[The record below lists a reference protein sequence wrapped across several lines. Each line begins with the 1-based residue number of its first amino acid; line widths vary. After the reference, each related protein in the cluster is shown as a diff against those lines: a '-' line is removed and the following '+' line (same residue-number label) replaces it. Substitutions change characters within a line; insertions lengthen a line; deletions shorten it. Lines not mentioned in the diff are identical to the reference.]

1 MRPFLF
7 LDLDKAKR
15 VTVIPVVFLAGIFT
29 IEPQQTFDH
38 IDMPKIDSAI
48 SFQQQI
54 ENNLEQIS
62 KNGYVIIEKA
72 FSDTLM
78 QRLKE
83 NCLENIEEFTTAG
96 IGRKQRQ
103 QLNTRIRTD
112 KTLWFSTQNDAQAE
126 YLALMD
132 DLRTIIN
139 QTFYLGLFD
148 YECHFAKYEQGDFYK
163 KHLDAFRGR
172 SNRVFT
178 SVCYLNSVEEA
189 GELIIYEKE
198 TNRVLEK
205 ILPKKSTLVLFES
218 ERFPHEVLA
227 AQSTRYSIAGWFRKN
242 NSMSGMVDPSQ

>member
-1 MRPFLF
+1 
-7 LDLDKAKR
+7 
-15 VTVIPVVFLAGIFT
+15 VSLAEIFT
-29 IEPQQTFDH
+29 IKPQQIFDH
-38 IDMPKIDSAI
+38 IGMPKINSTI
-48 SFQQQI
+48 SFKTAI
-54 ENNLEQIS
+54 ENSLDLIS
-62 KNGYVIIEKA
+62 ENGYVVIENA
-72 FSDTLM
+72 FSDSLM
-78 QRLKE
+78 QRLKK
-83 NCLENIEEFTTAG
+83 NCLENIENFTAAG
-96 IGRKQRQ
+96 IGRQQRQ
-103 QLNTRIRTD
+103 QLNTRVRTD

-163 KHLDAFRGR
+163 KHLDAFKGR
-172 SNRVFT
+172 SNRVFS